1 MVEETPEKPPR
12 IQETQTNQLNRHYY
26 PKLLFYSYHNN
37 LWRSLDLSLMNCEE
51 ELDSLWTRDCVLI
64 ETHFMITSNTLY
76 ISVVTLSISDN
87 IKFLENLNQGFQ
99 RTKFCN
105 KHRSEITTK
114 PKNNNLDY
122 MIHPKFRNVNRLFVL
137 SFKNSD
143 NDSTTD
149 SFDKYYLPFV

>member
-1 MVEETPEKPPR
+1 
-12 IQETQTNQLNRHYY
+12 
-26 PKLLFYSYHNN
+26 
-37 LWRSLDLSLMNCEE
+37 MNCEE
-51 ELDSLWTRDCVLI
+51 ELDSLRTRDCVLI

-143 NDSTTD
+143 NILQQILLTSITCHLYKLKVLTH
-149 SFDKYYLPFV
+149 